1 MRGLQVHFKNVY
13 TTKSNKNIL
22 IIYNISA
29 KHFIGIEIV
38 KEKEKNL
45 NYLSSINF
53 YYNIENIIKKLLVYF
68 YLYYVLMLYGKVQYL
83 MY

>member
-1 MRGLQVHFKNVY
+1 MRGLQIHFKNVY

-38 KEKEKNL
+38 K
-45 NYLSSINF
+45 
-53 YYNIENIIKKLLVYF
+53 
-68 YLYYVLMLYGKVQYL
+68 
-83 MY
+83 